1 MKEKT
6 DLDLL
11 IREALQ
17 AEDLEALDELGEP
30 GLPDMVTE
38 VFRGRMRW
46 YGAMFLV
53 MILGCAA
60 IAYYCAVRF
69 LGTQDVPEM
78 MRWGAGFFLCIL
90 AVQGGK
96 NWYWMQ
102 HERLA
107 MTREIKRVELLLAH
121 LAVEIRHRA

>member
-1 MKEKT
+1 MEHKVDVDE
-6 DLDLL
+6 L
-11 IREALQ
+11 IREALK
-17 AEDLEALDELGEP
+17 AEDVEGLELLGEP

-46 YGAMFLV
+46 YGAMFMV
-53 MILGCAA
+53 MILVFAVLA
-60 IAYYCAVRF
+60 VVCAVEF
-69 LGTQDVPEM
+69 LGTEDVVQM
-78 MRWGAGFFLCIL
+78 IRWGAGFFLCFL

-102 HERLA
+102 MERVA

-121 LAVEIRHRA
+121 LAVELRGRV